1 MDLFVYGTLRHRPLF
16 GIVAG
21 PSGATPAQVQTATL
35 ADHTVQRVGHS
46 TLPMIMGRSG
56 QTATGDLWSG
66 LSTDQRARLD
76 LYEVAFGYDL
86 REVSVTRQGGET
98 TTALVY
104 FPPDDQQP
112 SGELWALDAWTAT
125 DAQTALL
132 AAQEIDNHDPPLCAA
147 ELRRQWPMIQGR
159 AEAKVRAGQ
168 GPAPASVRYA
178 ATPAHFSVDLRA
190 PLTGGFFK
198 LAQLSVN
205 HRTFEGS
212 QSGPLPREVL
222 VGCDAALVL
231 PYDAVRDRVLM
242 VEQFRTG
249 PATRQD
255 PNPWSLEPV
264 AGIVDPGET
273 PEDAALREA
282 GEEAALSLT
291 GLEKMFSIYASP
303 GSNTDHFYCFLGH
316 ADLPSLKVGFGGLP
330 EEAEDLRLH
339 VLPLDDALALIDSGE
354 INAGPMV
361 AMLLWLARRREFW
374 RSTSEIPATSR
385 K

>member
-16 GIVAG
+16 DAVAG
-21 PSGATPAQVQTATL
+21 PPGAVAPQVESVTL
-35 ADHTVQRVGHS
+35 ADHAVQRVDHS
-46 TLPMIMGRSG
+46 TLPMLRIQPGG
-56 QTATGDLWSG
+56 VATGDLWSG
-66 LSTDQRARLD
+66 LTAAQRARLD

-86 REVSVTRQGGET
+86 RTVSVTLPGGAAAP
-98 TTALVY
+98 ALAY
-104 FPPDDQQP
+104 FPPADQQT
-112 SGELWALDAWTAT
+112 SGDPWTLDAWQAT
-125 DAQTALL
+125 EAQAALL
-132 AAQEIDNHDPPLCAA
+132 AAQEIDSHDPPLSGA
-147 ELRRQWPMIQGR
+147 ELFRQWSMIQGR

-168 GPAPASVRYA
+168 GQEPATVRYA

-198 LAQLSVN
+198 LAQLFVN

-212 QSGPLPREVL
+212 QSGPLLREVL

-231 PYDAVRDRVLM
+231 PYDAARDRVLM

-249 PATRQD
+249 PATRHD

-264 AGIVDPGET
+264 AGIIDPGET

-316 ADLPSLKVGFGGLP
+316 ADLPSLQIGFGGLA

-339 VLPLDDALALIDSGE
+339 VLPFEDALALIDTGE

-361 AMLLWLARRREFW
+361 AMLLWLARRR
-374 RSTSEIPATSR
+374 SMSQKLATSG